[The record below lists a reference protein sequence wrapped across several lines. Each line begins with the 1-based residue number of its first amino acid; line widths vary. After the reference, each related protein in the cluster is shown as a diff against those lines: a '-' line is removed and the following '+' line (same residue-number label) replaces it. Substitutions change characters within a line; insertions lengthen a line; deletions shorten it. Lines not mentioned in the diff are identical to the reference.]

1 MIRAIVVVCFL
12 TFANASVWSYAFI
25 PQTFRQTIQSSK
37 SSMTMVATLEKI
49 KERYS
54 GRGDFE
60 TIHEED
66 EDITSYTSFVE
77 ADSEE
82 IDPPKKG
89 QMITGTVI
97 EMDDNG
103 ALLEIGGKMSGYL
116 PLKEAA
122 LIPIKH
128 VNTVIEIGQS
138 VTAEVI
144 GTLKGMPVISLRA
157 AQLISAWE
165 NILNTRATDAAFEV
179 EVLEVNK
186 GGAVCNAFG
195 LKAFLP
201 GSHFLGVPDSSMI
214 GNKIMVKFLDV
225 IEEDGKIVISQ
236 RKAKADLQTNDLRRY
251 QVIAGTVTGLRNYGV
266 FLELDGGMSGLLH
279 ISQISYDRVDNL
291 EGVFTIGQAVKVMV
305 IDHDKMNNRVALS
318 TKTLEPNPGDMLRDM
333 NNVFE
338 QADETAR
345 KYIERMDQERKARE
359 ATAKDIVA
367 GLGGAMDNNGSD
379 PLASVADSIES
390 ILASIVSDVP
400 PPVEQ

>member
-1 MIRAIVVVCFL
+1 
-12 TFANASVWSYAFI
+12 
-25 PQTFRQTIQSSK
+25 
-37 SSMTMVATLEKI
+37 
-49 KERYS
+49 
-54 GRGDFE
+54 
-60 TIHEED
+60 
-66 EDITSYTSFVE
+66 
-77 ADSEE
+77 
-82 IDPPKKG
+82 
-89 QMITGTVI
+89 
-97 EMDDNG
+97 MDDDG